1 MLKPKK
7 IKFKKIQNN
16 KNIKK
21 YSYQS
26 SICINFS
33 SQRSLFLISKE
44 SGIITSI
51 QLEIGKKLI
60 QKILNKQGITLIV
73 AFPQTPISRK
83 PIGSRIGKGKGSV
96 SFWVTKVNFGQ
107 KIYEIRGISNSN
119 SLKKIKS
126 NLSKKLPLK
135 IAILFKYQ
143 TKSWF

>member
-16 KNIKK
+16 KNIKS

-33 SQRSLFLISKE
+33 SQRSIFLISKE

-60 QKILNKQGITLIV
+60 QKILNKQGITLTV

-107 KIYEIRGISNSN
+107 KIYEIRGISNYN

-135 IAILFKYQ
+135 ISIFFKYK